1 MNGPQKMNH
10 LSHITR
16 RGFLQSAALG
26 ASAGSALRAA
36 PAARPNIVLV
46 LMDDLGYGQFGPN
59 SDEFTL
65 GDLNPAAFQR
75 NKGSIRPADAAAMA
89 KRAVP
94 NLTRLA
100 SQGTR
105 FTDAYVACPLCAPSR
120 SAIMTGRYPQRFG
133 V

>member
-1 MNGPQKMNH
+1 MARCALLSLDRQEMNGPQKMNH

-65 GDLNPAAFQR
+65 GDLNPAATVPVR
-75 NKGSIRPADAAAMA
+75 RASTSSRCSHGWRRPTPDGWA
-89 KRAVP
+89 
-94 NLTRLA
+94 
-100 SQGTR
+100 
-105 FTDAYVACPLCAPSR
+105 R
-120 SAIMTGRYPQRFG
+120 SAR
-133 V
+133 